1 MRRLFPTAA
10 GCLAVA
16 ALPLIGCG
24 GSSSSDTGSTPA
36 PAPATDTAADTGG
49 ATTAGAQVVMKD
61 IKFVPE
67 SATTKAGTTVTWT
80 NNDTVAH
87 TVTGTDIRDGIESG
101 TIEPGKTFA
110 FAFEKAGTVD
120 YVCTIHPGQKG
131 SITVTAGDD
140 ASGGSDSTDGKNDD
154 KKSQGRYGG

>member
-36 PAPATDTAADTGG
+36 PAPATDTAAADTGG
-49 ATTAGAQVVMKD
+49 TTTAGAQVVMKD

-80 NNDTVAH
+80 NNDSVPH
-87 TVTGTDIRDGIESG
+87 TVTAPQAGIDSG

-110 FAFEKAGTVD
+110 FAFQKAGTVD

-131 SITVTAGDD
+131 SITVTAG
-140 ASGGSDSTDGKNDD
+140 
-154 KKSQGRYGG
+154 